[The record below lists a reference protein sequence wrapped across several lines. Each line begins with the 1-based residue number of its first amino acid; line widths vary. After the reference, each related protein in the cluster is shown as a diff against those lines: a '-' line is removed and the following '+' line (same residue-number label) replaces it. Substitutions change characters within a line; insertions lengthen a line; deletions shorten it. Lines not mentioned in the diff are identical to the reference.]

1 MRAALGDGIRCTP
14 PMSQMSSSQN
24 VNGVQTQAT
33 TIVFIAQGSNG
44 RQAQVQATGTG
55 GGDREL
61 RLDISGMLDT
71 GEVVKVDGMGG
82 GGGVDGVF
90 DVEAKTIDDDD
101 DDVIDV

>member
-1 MRAALGDGIRCTP
+1 MHA

-55 GGDREL
+55 GGDQEL

-71 GEVVKVDGMGG
+71 GEVVKVDGISGG
-82 GGGVDGVF
+82 GGGADGVF
-90 DVEAKTIDDDD
+90 DVEAKTIDVD